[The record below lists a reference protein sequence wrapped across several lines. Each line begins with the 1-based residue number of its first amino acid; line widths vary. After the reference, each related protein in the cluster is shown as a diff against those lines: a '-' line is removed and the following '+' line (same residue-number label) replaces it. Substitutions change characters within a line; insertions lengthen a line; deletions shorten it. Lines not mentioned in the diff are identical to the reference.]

1 MTKPTEPRDD
11 YYAQMKSSSSSEEAA
26 PKPKILKIKTRRP
39 EDGTPSPTNV
49 REEKIVV
56 PQSEIHKK
64 ETPKPSLSEH
74 QKPDT
79 PKSLTLDEILA
90 QKNKMKAPKAGQ
102 NIVSFEEVQ
111 VVPPRPNMSVRSGS
125 GLPRDT
131 SRFVQSQKRKS
142 TSARSDNSRG
152 PNSGE
157 RPQRNPE
164 NSSSN

>member
-11 YYAQMKSSSSSEEAA
+11 YYAQMKNSPSSEEAT

-39 EDGTPSPTNV
+39 EDGTSSPTNV
-49 REEKIVV
+49 REEKIAA
-56 PQSEIHKK
+56 PQAETHKIEASK
-64 ETPKPSLSEH
+64 SSSSDH
-74 QKPDT
+74 QKSDT

-90 QKNKMKAPKAGQ
+90 QKNKVKAPKTGQ
-102 NIVSFEEVQ
+102 NIVSFEEAQ

-142 TSARSDNSRG
+142 TSARSDD
-152 PNSGE
+152 
-157 RPQRNPE
+157 
-164 NSSSN
+164 

>member
-1 MTKPTEPRDD
+1 MTGVQTCALPILRTRLSIQICELNRALFLSFMTKPTEPRDD

-56 PQSEIHKK
+56 PQSETHKK

-90 QKNKMKAPKAGQ
+90 QKNKMKAP
-102 NIVSFEEVQ
+102 
-111 VVPPRPNMSVRSGS
+111 RGS
-125 GLPRDT
+125 
-131 SRFVQSQKRKS
+131 
-142 TSARSDNSRG
+142 
-152 PNSGE
+152 
-157 RPQRNPE
+157 
-164 NSSSN
+164 